1 MTYTP
6 LVFKHV
12 RDNVRYLKGN
22 YCEIYFKKNCFFT
35 FDKSVR
41 NSKNKS
47 KGDGHTLA
55 YLSQWELAEN
65 ICLQ

>member
-22 YCEIYFKKNCFFT
+22 YCEIYFKKNFFFT

-47 KGDGHTLA
+47 KGDGHKSVGVSGKYMLA
-55 YLSQWELAEN
+55 MK
-65 ICLQ
+65 